1 MRVFVRLPS
10 GLVPT
15 FDLAESS
22 TVGQL
27 KAMIDESG
35 QSELRPAEMR
45 LLVRDEA
52 LRDERGLL
60 EYTPEDCEKRY
71 LHVLLRIT
79 ARQLFDVFDD
89 VRDAVRVHEA
99 TLLASTGG
107 NLHDKDRSGDA
118 ADART
123 RRRRDRGADDDI
135 ALRRHHKQT
144 TKTVTLDDGQ
154 PCGWNV

>member
-15 FDLAESS
+15 YDLAESS

-60 EYTPEDCEKRY
+60 DYTPEDCEKRY
-71 LHVLLRIT
+71 LHVVLRGSATVREASAVLSPACTSSTVPLGGLL
-79 ARQLFDVFDD
+79 
-89 VRDAVRVHEA
+89 AVRRHCSG
-99 TLLASTGG
+99 LASC
-107 NLHDKDRSGDA
+107 S
-118 ADART
+118 
-123 RRRRDRGADDDI
+123 
-135 ALRRHHKQT
+135 
-144 TKTVTLDDGQ
+144 
-154 PCGWNV
+154 CGR